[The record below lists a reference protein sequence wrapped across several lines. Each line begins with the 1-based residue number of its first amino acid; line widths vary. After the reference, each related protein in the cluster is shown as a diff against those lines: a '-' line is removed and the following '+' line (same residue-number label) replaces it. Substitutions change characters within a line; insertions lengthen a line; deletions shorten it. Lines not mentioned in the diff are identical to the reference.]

1 MSKYYKTKENVVFDT
16 IVNLVM
22 IFTLLVCFLP
32 FVYMAAL
39 SFSSSKAIINNQV
52 LFWPVGFNLDAYK
65 QIFTYPNFFQ
75 AYGNTF
81 IYTIGGTTIAM
92 LMTIMFAYPLSKDNL
107 MGHKVFMKIVVIS
120 MFFAGGM
127 IPNYLLVSSLHLT
140 GTRWAMLLP
149 FCISQFN
156 LIIMI
161 NSFKSL
167 PHELEEAA
175 LIDGLGYWGILR
187 RIIVPLSTAAIATV
201 GLYYAVFFWN
211 DWFNSLIYLNK
222 EQYPVMLS
230 SLHLTGTRWAMLLPF
245 CISQFNLIIMINSFK
260 SLPHE
265 LEEAA
270 LIDGLGYWGILR
282 RIIVPLSTAAIATVG
297 LYYAVFFWNDWFNSL
312 IYLNKEQ
319 YPVMLFLR
327 NIVNGTA
334 MVGDGA
340 GSADKSSLGI
350 AIKSAVIIVSTLP
363 IIILYPFL
371 QKYFVKGLTVGG
383 VKG

>member
-167 PHELEEAA
+167 PHE
-175 LIDGLGYWGILR
+175 
-187 RIIVPLSTAAIATV
+187 
-201 GLYYAVFFWN
+201 
-211 DWFNSLIYLNK
+211 
-222 EQYPVMLS
+222 
-230 SLHLTGTRWAMLLPF
+230 
-245 CISQFNLIIMINSFK
+245 
-260 SLPHE
+260 
-265 LEEAA
+265 
-270 LIDGLGYWGILR
+270 
-282 RIIVPLSTAAIATVG
+282 
-297 LYYAVFFWNDWFNSL
+297 
-312 IYLNKEQ
+312 Q

>member
-1 MSKYYKTKENVVFDT
+1 MGPMKIKESGGYRVFKVFNA
-16 IVNLVM
+16 INL
-22 IFTLLVCFLP
+22 TLISVAMLYPFLYLV
-32 FVYMAAL
+32 AQ
-39 SFSSSKAIINNQV
+39 SFSSTQAIV
-52 LFWPVGFNLDAYK
+52 AGEVGLIPKDFNISTYK
-65 QIFTYPNFFQ
+65 YVITDGKFIPY
-75 AYGNTF
+75 YGNTVVYS
-81 IYTIGGTTIAM
+81 IIGTVCA
-92 LMTIMFAYPLSKDNL
+92 LLFSALLAYPLSKAELYGGKAINKFIIFT
-107 MGHKVFMKIVVIS
+107 MYFG
-120 MFFAGGM
+120 GGM
-127 IPNYLLVSSLHLT
+127 IPNYLLV
-140 GTRWAMLLP
+140 
-149 FCISQFN
+149 
-156 LIIMI
+156 
-161 NSFKSL
+161 
-167 PHELEEAA
+167 
-175 LIDGLGYWGILR
+175 
-187 RIIVPLSTAAIATV
+187 
-201 GLYYAVFFWN
+201 
-211 DWFNSLIYLNK
+211 
-222 EQYPVMLS
+222 S